1 MSRRQSRIFLF
12 ACRLVLL
19 GAGCRN
25 PKPESLLECRRIVTP
40 FDMVGGPGSSAQ
52 PGDYVCRNDQIQFV
66 VTQPGHS
73 WGPGLFGGSLIDAD
87 LRRADARFR
96 AGTGADTFMET
107 FPMANLVIPNSDRMK
122 ITIVNDG
129 SDGTETRLRVECDG
143 TFLFNFLTDLLN
155 DPLVQN
161 LVKGIKVN
169 FGIRTDYILRPG
181 ARHIVLE
188 TTLILPPVKKTGCAA
203 LDQCPAV
210 CETGH
215 KVDPASGC
223 SICDCETPLSM
234 LPLTEPT
241 PVFDRITGDIP
252 GLVGQPGG
260 KNKPGVLAGDFL
272 FFGGQNDVF
281 APGIGFDEDKEIWD
295 GFFRGVSSLSRPLS
309 FEFVAATSRY
319 VSYGMMVKREGPAP
333 TNCTSRVVLGYL
345 AAKDQAAVRTVLLG
359 AGFSEANADKALKEL
374 VFGKIPLTLKSGLPA
389 DQVSESLSVFKTQLA
404 GTDFRIRSELEGQ
417 CAPPTVQIPLFTTSA
432 TATMSAGLN
441 CSRDTD
447 DDATCDNKQSFFYRR
462 YFIVG
467 KGDIA
472 SVYDEIATIRG
483 DVTGELAGVVTQ
495 GSTGQP
501 LSNAQV
507 FALKNPNPQKRW
519 AGYDEV
525 VDENVKVYGNAGIV
539 NEFRTDVGIDP
550 LQDGDFG
557 GKLPPGD
564 YLIFARYEGVRSPL
578 YPVTITANST
588 FRVNL
593 VIPPA
598 GRLQYRITDAEGN
611 RLPAKITL
619 VALDADGNP
628 LYRDGKRYPAL
639 GDTRYHDGIRYKF
652 YTLSGEGTEFIEP
665 GRYRAY
671 VSRGFEYSIV
681 VKDFTVG
688 QSGLAK
694 LFTHLQ
700 REVETPGWIAAD
712 FHVHHRASFDSDI
725 DAEKRLTTYIAEHI
739 EFLSSTDH
747 DILTDYTPTIKKL
760 QAERYLKTVVGV
772 ELSTLETGH
781 FLGFPLRFDPL
792 DLPEHGMFDWVGMDA
807 PEVMRNL
814 HLHGKYSPEDTIV
827 VVPHP
832 RDGFNGYF
840 DQLGLNPFTLQ
851 YKPSGLQADNPCL
864 ARSGCEF
871 DAIEIINEKR
881 FELIRNPTVGEV
893 NDYNRELKKIDLAT
907 SNDELSACNGKSVS
921 LEVCKDIA
929 RLELNTRSVMQM
941 LERTP
946 QEQASFLKFTDETP
960 EEQTKCDQKSIDGPR
975 LTDDERLKPC
985 TLHEGHLDDWFNLL
999 NYGFNPTA
1007 MGNSDSHGTT
1017 YEAGFP
1023 RNYVR
1028 SSSDQPDEIE
1038 PRQMMRNIKQ
1048 HKVLA
1053 TTGPFIS
1060 FTIDDAEIGDTLV
1073 PKGDTIRLRIKVQTA
1088 SWIATNRVE
1097 IYQNG
1102 ELIKVLKKDNP
1113 KSVIVDFD
1121 ETIDLPKPERDAWFL
1136 VIAMGLG
1143 AENALSPVYLTAPFG
1158 LLQIPKLIELTSA
1171 TFKPLALFVGDPVP
1185 VLPDFFPMIPYALT
1199 NPIWVDVDG
1208 DGFTPLKGT
1217 RPPFCPKACTLP
1229 AKEPDGTLPKLQQ
1242 ECPKEMVCVPGID
1255 QTGVC
1260 AYNIDGQCVVDPI
1273 DSSPETVQMS
1283 TLQQGLQSGS
1293 NGRRL
1298 PDGLTVSPRIRR
1310 AEAWRRLRSGRN
1322 RNQRLLR
1329 ALIGVKH

>member
-1 MSRRQSRIFLF
+1 MTRRLSRTLLF
-12 ACRLVLL
+12 ASSLLLL
-19 GAGCRN
+19 GVGCR
-25 PKPESLLECRRIVTP
+25 KPTPGSLLECYRIVTP
-40 FDMVGGPGSSAQ
+40 FEMVGGPGSSAQ

-87 LRRADARFR
+87 LRRSDARYR
-96 AGTGADTFMET
+96 AGLGEDTFMET

-129 SDGTETRLRVECDG
+129 SDGKETRLRVECDG

-169 FGIRTDYILRPG
+169 FGMRTDYILRPG

-188 TTLILPPVKKTGCAA
+188 TTLILPTPTKSGCDALDSCPTLCDTGHKFDPTTGCA
-203 LDQCPAV
+203 L
-210 CETGH
+210 CE
-215 KVDPASGC
+215 
-223 SICDCETPLSM
+223 CETPLSM
-234 LPLTEPT
+234 PPLTEPT

-252 GLVGQPGG
+252 GLVGNPGG

-309 FEFVAATSRY
+309 FEFVASTSRY
-319 VSYGMMVKREGPAP
+319 VSYGMMVKRETAAP
-333 TNCTSRVVLGYL
+333 SSCTARVVLSYL
-345 AAKDQAAVRTVLLG
+345 AAGDTAAVKTVLLD
-359 AGFSEANADKALKEL
+359 AGFSEKDADQGLKDL
-374 VFGKIPLTLKSGLPA
+374 VFGKIPLTLKAGLSG
-389 DQVSESLSVFKTQLA
+389 DQVTTTLETFKTQLA
-404 GTDFRIRSELEGQ
+404 KADFRIRTELEGQ
-417 CAPPTVQIPLFTTSA
+417 CANPTVQIPLFTTSA

-441 CSRDTD
+441 CSRDSTD
-447 DDATCDNKQSFFYRR
+447 DDTCDNKQSFFYRR

-483 DVTGELAGVVTQ
+483 DVTGELRGVVVQ

-507 FALKNPNPQKRW
+507 FALRNPNPLKQW
-519 AGYDEV
+519 ANYEEV
-525 VDENVKVYGNAGIV
+525 VDENTKVYGNAGIV
-539 NEFRTDVGIDP
+539 NEFRTDVGTDP
-550 LQDGDFG
+550 VLDGDFG
-557 GKLPPGD
+557 GKLAPGD
-564 YLIFARYEGVRSPL
+564 YLIFARHDGVRSPL

-598 GRLQYRITDAEGN
+598 GRLQYRISDSEGN

-628 LYRDGKRYPAL
+628 LYRDGKRIPAL
-639 GDTRYHDGIRYKF
+639 GDSRYHDGIRYKF
-652 YTLSGEGTEFIEP
+652 YTLSGEGTEYVEP

-681 VKDFTVG
+681 VKDLEIGHGDLVT
-688 QSGLAK
+688 

-700 REVETPGWIAAD
+700 REVKTPGWIAAD
-712 FHVHHRASFDSDI
+712 FHVHHRASFDSEI
-725 DAEKRLTTYIAEHI
+725 DPEKRLTTYIAENI

-747 DILTDYTPTIKKL
+747 DILTDYSPTIKKL
-760 QAERYLKTVVGV
+760 RAERYLKTIVGV

-807 PEVMRNL
+807 PEVMRAL
-814 HLHGKYSPEDTIV
+814 HTHGRYAPEDTIV

-851 YKPSGLQADNPCL
+851 YKPSGLQANNPCL

-893 NDYNRELKKIDLAT
+893 NDYNRALKKIDLAT
-907 SNDELSACNGKSVS
+907 TNGELEACNGKSVS
-921 LEVCKDIA
+921 LEVCKEIA
-929 RLELNTRSVMQM
+929 RLELNTDSVMQM

-946 QEQASFLKFTDETP
+946 QEQATFLAFTDNTP

-1023 RNYVR
+1023 RNYLR
-1028 SSSDQPDEIE
+1028 SSSDEPNEIE
-1038 PRQMMRNIKQ
+1038 PREMMRNIKK
-1048 HKVLA
+1048 HKIVA

-1060 FTIDDAEIGDTLV
+1060 FTIDDAEIGETLV
-1073 PKGDTIRLRIKVQTA
+1073 PSGATIRLRVKVQTA

-1102 ELIKVLKKDNP
+1102 ELIKVLTKDNP
-1113 KSVIVDFD
+1113 KATIVDFD

-1143 AENALSPVYLTAPFG
+1143 RQNVLSPIYLTAPYG

-1199 NPIWVDVDG
+1199 NPIWVDVEG
-1208 DGFTPLKGT
+1208 DGFMPLKGT
-1217 RPPFCPKACTLP
+1217 RPPFCPKPCTLP
-1229 AKEPDGTLPKLQQ
+1229 PKEDDGTRPKLQQ
-1242 ECPKEMVCVPGID
+1242 ECPAEMVCVPGID

-1260 AYNIDGQCVVDPI
+1260 AYDIDGQCVVDPI
-1273 DSSPETVQMS
+1273 DSSPETVSMS
-1283 TLQQGLQSGS
+1283 TLQQGLQQSRVG
-1293 NGRRL
+1293 GRI
-1298 PDGLTVSPRIRR
+1298 PEGLTVSPRRRR
-1310 AEAWRRLRSGRN
+1310 AELWRRLRSGR
-1322 RNQRLLR
+1322 QRSIKILR
-1329 ALIGVKH
+1329 SLIGVKH